1 VLTALLPVSLV
12 AAAIEEA
19 LERGLSTV
27 HYLSREGAF
36 LHRIHELV
44 ASTLAGAAPAPA
56 ARHIEVS
63 RRSTF
68 GPSIAGDHRAGLA
81 LMWSQYADQSP
92 RALFESLGVPID
104 ATVVEAITAAALT
117 LDGVVVHV
125 QHDERIGALLDR
137 DDVRDCIERTLS
149 TRRTALEAYL
159 RQEIDLDR
167 PDVLVVDVGWRGTIQ
182 DNLAR
187 VLPEHRVHG
196 LYLGLFPF
204 LNPQPSNGT
213 KRAVAFDANTGDPFV
228 HVSPPAAIE
237 SPLTPDV
244 PSPVDYS
251 IRGDGR
257 VTVVDEHEGPR
268 ASTEIEAFQAG
279 VLAAAPRLAE
289 WMVVNGLT
297 SSMLRQE
304 LGEMVSEYYG
314 RPEGGVAD
322 IWFGST
328 HDDTFG
334 ALNVSPFEK
343 EPPPRGV
350 LSRVATSDLVPDEA
364 RRSNWVPG
372 YRAWLSVR
380 ALEVLR
386 EMWRERH

>member
-1 VLTALLPVSLV
+1 VLS
-12 AAAIEEA
+12 E
-19 LERGLSTV
+19 
-27 HYLSREGAF
+27 
-36 LHRIHELV
+36 HEL
-44 ASTLAGAAPAPA
+44 
-56 ARHIEVS
+56 
-63 RRSTF
+63 
-68 GPSIAGDHRAGLA
+68 
-81 LMWSQYADQSP
+81 
-92 RALFESLGVPID
+92 
-104 ATVVEAITAAALT
+104 
-117 LDGVVVHV
+117 
-125 QHDERIGALLDR
+125 
-137 DDVRDCIERTLS
+137 
-149 TRRTALEAYL
+149 
-159 RQEIDLDR
+159 
-167 PDVLVVDVGWRGTIQ
+167 
-182 DNLAR
+182 
-187 VLPEHRVHG
+187 HG

-204 LNPQPSNGT
+204 LNPQPRNGT
-213 KRAVAFDANTGDPFV
+213 KRAVAFDANAGDPFV

-244 PSPVDYS
+244 PSPVDYA
-251 IRGDGR
+251 IRADGR
-257 VTVVDEHEGPR
+257 VSVVHQQEGPR
-268 ASTEIEAFQAG
+268 ARAEIEAFQAG

-304 LGEMVSEYYG
+304 LGEIVSEYYG

-343 EPPPRGV
+343 DPPPRSV
-350 LSRVATSDLVPDEA
+350 LSRVSTNDVVPDEA
-364 RRSNWVPG
+364 RRSNWVSG